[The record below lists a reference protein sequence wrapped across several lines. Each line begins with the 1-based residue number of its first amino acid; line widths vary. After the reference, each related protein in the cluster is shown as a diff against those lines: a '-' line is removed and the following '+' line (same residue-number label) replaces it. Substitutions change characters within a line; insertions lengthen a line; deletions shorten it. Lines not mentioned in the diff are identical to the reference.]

1 MKKYILSLITF
12 LMLLPISVSAGS
24 ANVSISTPSSVYV
37 GDKVKISVTISSTGG
52 YMAGWEFNIL
62 YDDSLLACDSN
73 SINQSGASCGHVA
86 SAASSSEQNSV
97 TYTWNMTA
105 KKAGV
110 ASFSVSAIDILDW
123 NEGSI
128 NANIPAKKSIEINK
142 PNPVSG
148 GGSNNNG
155 GGNTTKP
162 STGYKYSEN
171 NNLSSLNVEG
181 FEFEFDKNK
190 TDYSITVPNDT
201 RSVKIGATAED
212 GKARVNGIG
221 DFEVKEGDNLIEVVV
236 TAENGDKKTYKL
248 NIVVEEA
255 TPIEVKVG
263 DDTYSV
269 VRKADLL
276 PNALATFEASTTLI
290 KGEEVPCYHSNITD
304 FYLLGL
310 RDKDGEIDLY
320 RYDAKEDKFYV
331 YNQLQI
337 GGIYIALLD
346 GEVPSGYKLD
356 KVKINDKEYS
366 AFIKDGAYPLL
377 YGINL
382 ESGEKNYYSYDSNE
396 GTIQKLLKNAS
407 TSILNEKSAFIIYGL
422 IGLCIFE
429 FIVLI
434 AFVSSKNKKLKKA
447 LRNKMSTKTEYEK
460 SLSNDIEESDI
471 SNNDYEDSTEEFENT
486 SDDIDT
492 DDSIEKNDDS
502 NVDETKKEID
512 HVSDERFGYTAYV
525 ADSVSN
531 VFNSSKK
538 EKKISKKKKKSDD
551 DEMFQF

>member
-1 MKKYILSLITF
+1 MKKYILCLFAF
-12 LMLLPISVSAGS
+12 LMILPVSVMAGNATISIDG
-24 ANVSISTPSSVYV
+24 PSSVYV
-37 GDKVKISVTISSTGG
+37 GDTVKISVTVSSSQSLGSWNYNIS
-52 YMAGWEFNIL
+52 
-62 YDDSLLACDSN
+62 YDDSKLSYVSTTANAAGSVADYV
-73 SINQSGASCGHVA
+73 SGDGKK
-86 SAASSSEQNSV
+86 SV
-97 TYTWNMTA
+97 TYSWTY
-105 KKAGV
+105 KATNAGS
-110 ASFSVSAIDILDW
+110 ATFSVSGIDVYGFDESQLSVG
-123 NEGSI
+123 GST
-128 NANIPAKKSIEINK
+128 KKTIEVKK
-142 PNPVSG
+142 PNSVSG

-201 RSVKIGATAED
+201 KSVKIGATAED

-356 KVKINDKEYS
+356 KVKINEKEYS

-396 GTIQKLLKNAS
+396 GTIQKLLKSAS
-407 TSILNEKSAFIIYGL
+407 ASVMSEKSSLIIYGL

-434 AFVSSKNKKLKKA
+434 ASVSSKNKKLKKA
-447 LRNKMSTKTEYEK
+447 LRNKLGTKTEYEK

-492 DDSIEKNDDS
+492 DDSAEKTDDS
-502 NVDETKKEID
+502 DVDENEKEID
-512 HVSDERFGYTAYV
+512 HISDERFGYTAYV

-531 VFNSSKK
+531 VFSSSKK
-538 EKKISKKKKKSDD
+538 EKKISKKKKKDDD

>member
-1 MKKYILSLITF
+1 MKKIILCLFTF
-12 LMLLPISVSAGS
+12 ILFIPLKAIASNATVTISSS
-24 ANVSISTPSSVYV
+24 SSSVYV
-37 GDKVKISVTISSTGG
+37 GQNVTFTVTVSSGVSLG
-52 YMAGWEFNIL
+52 NWNFNVG
-62 YDDSLLACDSN
+62 YDDSKLQFVSTTADTAQSAFGEVNGSGQTTTSYKWTFKALSAGDAKFRVS
-73 SINQSGASCGHVA
+73 SISVISWDLEEMSVGGAMS
-86 SAASSSEQNSV
+86 
-97 TYTWNMTA
+97 
-105 KKAGV
+105 
-110 ASFSVSAIDILDW
+110 
-123 NEGSI
+123 
-128 NANIPAKKSIEINK
+128 KSITINT
-142 PNPVSG
+142 PNNVSG
-148 GGSNNNG
+148 NNNG

-190 TDYSITVPNDT
+190 TEYSITVPNDT
-201 RSVKIGATAED
+201 KSVKIGATAED

-221 DFEVKEGDNLIEVVV
+221 DFEVKEGDNIIEVVV

-248 NIVVEEA
+248 NVVVEEA
-255 TPIEVKVG
+255 IPIEVKVG

-320 RYDAKEDKFYV
+320 RYDAKEDKFYI

-337 GGIYIALLD
+337 GGIYIVLLD

-356 KVKINDKEYS
+356 KVKINEKEYS

-377 YGINL
+377 YGVNL
-382 ESGEKNYYSYDSNE
+382 ETGEKNYYSYDSNE
-396 GTIQKLLKNAS
+396 GTIQKLLKTAS
-407 TSILNEKSAFIIYGL
+407 TSILKEKSTLIIYGL
-422 IGLCIFE
+422 IGLCVLE
-429 FIVLI
+429 FIMLV
-434 AFVSSKNKKLKKA
+434 VSVSTKNRKLKKI
-447 LRNKMSTKTEYEK
+447 LKNKTYRTQYDEPV
-460 SLSNDIEESDI
+460 DSDTSEI
-471 SNNDYEDSTEEFENT
+471 SDDDYEYSTDEVKNV
-486 SDDIDT
+486 SDDIKVK
-492 DDSIEKNDDS
+492 DDLLKKTSIEKNNEKKS
-502 NVDETKKEID
+502 KKEID

-531 VFNSSKK
+531 VFNTSKK
-538 EKKISKKKKKSDD
+538 EKKISKKKKKNDD

>member
-1 MKKYILSLITF
+1 MKKYILCLFMFLLLI
-12 LMLLPISVSAGS
+12 PCVVNAAS
-24 ANVSISTPSSVYV
+24 ANVSISAPSSIYV
-37 GDKVKISVTISSTGG
+37 GDSVTVSVKISSSSSLGSWQ
-52 YMAGWEFNIL
+52 YNVS
-62 YDDSLLACDSN
+62 YDDSILSGSSQAQMVAAYADNSGKTSTSN
-73 SINQSGASCGHVA
+73 
-86 SAASSSEQNSV
+86 
-97 TYTWNMTA
+97 TWTFKA
-105 KKAGV
+105 KKAGSV
-110 ASFSVSAIDILDW
+110 TFSIPSIIVYAFDDDSEMSIGGSTSFTIKVK
-123 NEGSI
+123 E
-128 NANIPAKKSIEINK
+128 
-142 PNPVSG
+142 PNNVSG
-148 GGSNNNG
+148 NNNNG

-201 RSVKIGATAED
+201 KSVKIGATAED

-236 TAENGDKKTYKL
+236 TAENGDKKTYNL

-290 KGEEVPCYHSNITD
+290 KGEEVPCYHSEITD
-304 FYLLGL
+304 FYLIGL

-346 GEVPSGYKLD
+346 GETPDGYKLGS
-356 KVKINDKEYS
+356 VKINEKEYS

-382 ESGEKNYYSYDSNE
+382 ESGEKNYYSYDDNE
-396 GTIQKLLKNAS
+396 GTIQKLLKSAS
-407 TSILNEKSAFIIYGL
+407 TSVISEKSSLIIYGL
-422 IGLCIFE
+422 IGLCVFE

-434 AFVSSKNKKLKKA
+434 ASVSSKNKKLKKA
-447 LRNKMSTKTEYEK
+447 LRSKLDTKTEYEK
-460 SLSNDIEESDI
+460 SLSSDALESGELYESSEEYD
-471 SNNDYEDSTEEFENT
+471 E
-486 SDDIDT
+486 T
-492 DDSIEKNDDS
+492 DNDDS
-502 NVDETKKEID
+502 ENDSDKEETSQEDIEATEKEVD

-525 ADSVSN
+525 SDSVSN

-538 EKKISKKKKKSDD
+538 EKKISKKKKNDD

>member
-1 MKKYILSLITF
+1 MF
-12 LMLLPISVSAGS
+12 LVMG
-24 ANVSISTPSSVYV
+24 
-37 GDKVKISVTISSTGG
+37 K
-52 YMAGWEFNIL
+52 
-62 YDDSLLACDSN
+62 SLLH
-73 SINQSGASCGHVA
+73 IHGHIKLHIDVYGFDE
-86 SAASSSEQNSV
+86 SQLSV
-97 TYTWNMTA
+97 GGST
-105 KKAGV
+105 KKT
-110 ASFSVSAIDILDW
+110 
-123 NEGSI
+123 
-128 NANIPAKKSIEINK
+128 IEVKK
-142 PNPVSG
+142 PNSVSG

-162 STGYKYSEN
+162 STDYKYSEN

-201 RSVKIGATAED
+201 KSVKIGATAED

-276 PNALATFEASTTLI
+276 PSALATFKESTTLI
-290 KGEEVPCYHSNITD
+290 KGEEVPCYHSEITD
-304 FYLLGL
+304 FYLIGL

-346 GEVPSGYKLD
+346 GETPDGYKLGS
-356 KVKINDKEYS
+356 VKINEKEYS

-382 ESGEKNYYSYDSNE
+382 ESGEKNYYSYDDNE
-396 GTIQKLLKNAS
+396 GTIQKLLKSAS
-407 TSILNEKSAFIIYGL
+407 TSVISEKSSLIIYGL
-422 IGLCIFE
+422 IGLCVFE

-434 AFVSSKNKKLKKA
+434 ASVSSKNKKLKKA
-447 LRNKMSTKTEYEK
+447 LRSKLDTKTEYEK
-460 SLSNDIEESDI
+460 SLSSDALESGELYESSEEYD
-471 SNNDYEDSTEEFENT
+471 E
-486 SDDIDT
+486 T
-492 DDSIEKNDDS
+492 DNDDS
-502 NVDETKKEID
+502 ENDSDKEETSQEDIEATEKEVD
-512 HVSDERFGYTAYV
+512 HVSDERFGFTAYV
-525 ADSVSN
+525 SDSVSN

-538 EKKISKKKKKSDD
+538 EKKISKKKKNDD

>member
-1 MKKYILSLITF
+1 MRKNIIYII
-12 LMLLPISVSAGS
+12 LLVCVIFPVKVFAGVSVIASK
-24 ANVSISTPSSVYV
+24 STVYV
-37 GDKVKISVTISSTGG
+37 GDTVKVSVTVSTGEKIYG
-52 YMAGWEFNIL
+52 LNYNVY
-62 YDDSLLACDSN
+62 YDSAKLSYIDSESTFPEGVAEPYTKGKDSVTN
-73 SINQSGASCGHVA
+73 TWTFKAKEEGTVKFSTSSINVTTDSSNFDIN
-86 SAASSSEQNSV
+86 SSSV
-97 TYTWNMTA
+97 TMTI
-105 KKAGV
+105 K
-110 ASFSVSAIDILDW
+110 
-123 NEGSI
+123 
-128 NANIPAKKSIEINK
+128 K
-142 PNPVSG
+142 PNNVSG
-148 GGSNNNG
+148 GGSNNNNG

-162 STGYKYSEN
+162 STDYKYSEN

-201 RSVKIGATAED
+201 KSVKMGATAED

-236 TAENGDKKTYKL
+236 TAENGDKKTYNL

-276 PNALATFEASTTLI
+276 PSALATFEASTTLI

-346 GEVPSGYKLD
+346 GDVPDGYKLGS
-356 KVKINDKEYS
+356 VKINEKEYS

-382 ESGEKNYYSYDSNE
+382 ESGEKNYYSYDDNE
-396 GTIQKLLKNAS
+396 GTIQKLLKSAS
-407 TSILNEKSAFIIYGL
+407 TSVMSEKSSLIIYGL
-422 IGLCIFE
+422 IGLCVFE

-434 AFVSSKNKKLKKA
+434 ASVSSKNKKLKKV
-447 LRNKMSTKTEYEK
+447 LRNKLDTKTEYEK
-460 SLSNDIEESDI
+460 SISNDALESGEL
-471 SNNDYEDSTEEFENT
+471 YES
-486 SDDIDT
+486 SDEYDET
-492 DDSIEKNDDS
+492 DNDDLENDS
-502 NVDETKKEID
+502 DKEETSQENIEATEKEVD

-525 ADSVSN
+525 SDSVSN

-538 EKKISKKKKKSDD
+538 EKKISKKKKKNDD

>member
-1 MKKYILSLITF
+1 MKKYILCLFMFLLLI
-12 LMLLPISVSAGS
+12 PCVVNAAS
-24 ANVSISTPSSVYV
+24 ANVSISAPSSVYV
-37 GDKVKISVTISSTGG
+37 GDSVTVSVKISSGSSLGSWQ
-52 YMAGWEFNIL
+52 YNVS
-62 YDDSLLACDSN
+62 YDDSILSGSSQAQMVAAYADNSGKTSTSN
-73 SINQSGASCGHVA
+73 
-86 SAASSSEQNSV
+86 
-97 TYTWNMTA
+97 TWTFKA
-105 KKAGV
+105 KKAGSV
-110 ASFSVSAIDILDW
+110 TFSIPSIIVYAFDDDSEMSIGGSTSFTIKVK
-123 NEGSI
+123 E
-128 NANIPAKKSIEINK
+128 
-142 PNPVSG
+142 PNNVSG

-201 RSVKIGATAED
+201 KSVKIGATAED

-236 TAENGDKKTYKL
+236 TAENGDKKTYNL

-356 KVKINDKEYS
+356 KVKINEKEYS

-396 GTIQKLLKNAS
+396 GTIQKFLKTAS
-407 TSILNEKSAFIIYGL
+407 TSILNEKSTFIIYGL

-434 AFVSSKNKKLKKA
+434 ASVSSKNKKLKKA
-447 LRNKMSTKTEYEK
+447 LRSKLSTKTEYEK

-492 DDSIEKNDDS
+492 DDSAEETDDS
-502 NVDETKKEID
+502 DVDENEKEID

-531 VFNSSKK
+531 VFSSSKK
-538 EKKISKKKKKSDD
+538 EKRISKKKKKDDD

>member
-1 MKKYILSLITF
+1 MKKYILCLFMFLLLI
-12 LMLLPISVSAGS
+12 PCVVNAAS
-24 ANVSISTPSSVYV
+24 ANVSISAPSSVYV
-37 GDKVKISVTISSTGG
+37 GDSVTVSVKISSGSSLGSWQ
-52 YMAGWEFNIL
+52 YNVS
-62 YDDSLLACDSN
+62 YDDSILSGSSQAQMVAAYADNSGKTSTSN
-73 SINQSGASCGHVA
+73 
-86 SAASSSEQNSV
+86 
-97 TYTWNMTA
+97 TWTFKA
-105 KKAGV
+105 KKAGSV
-110 ASFSVSAIDILDW
+110 TFSIPSIIVYAFDDDSEMSIGGSTSFTIKVK
-123 NEGSI
+123 E
-128 NANIPAKKSIEINK
+128 
-142 PNPVSG
+142 PNNVSG
-148 GGSNNNG
+148 NNNN

-162 STGYKYSEN
+162 STDYKYSEN

-190 TDYSITVPNDT
+190 TEYSITVPNDT
-201 RSVKIGATAED
+201 KSVKIGATAED

-236 TAENGDKKTYKL
+236 TAENGDKKTYNL

-276 PNALATFEASTTLI
+276 PNALVTFEASTTLI

-346 GEVPSGYKLD
+346 GETPDGYKLGS
-356 KVKINDKEYS
+356 VKINEKEYS

-382 ESGEKNYYSYDSNE
+382 ESGEKNYYSYDDNE
-396 GTIQKLLKNAS
+396 GTIQKLLKSAS
-407 TSILNEKSAFIIYGL
+407 TSVMSEKSSLIIYGL
-422 IGLCIFE
+422 IGLCVFE

-434 AFVSSKNKKLKKA
+434 ASVSSKNKKLKKA
-447 LRNKMSTKTEYEK
+447 LRNKLDTKTEYEK
-460 SLSNDIEESDI
+460 SLSNDTEESGELYESSDEYDETD
-471 SNNDYEDSTEEFENT
+471 NDDLENDSDKEETKQE
-486 SDDIDT
+486 DIDAT
-492 DDSIEKNDDS
+492 EKE
-502 NVDETKKEID
+502 VDR
-512 HVSDERFGYTAYV
+512 VSDERFGYTAYV
-525 ADSVSN
+525 SDSVSN

-538 EKKISKKKKKSDD
+538 EKKISKKKKKNDD

>member
-1 MKKYILSLITF
+1 MKKYVLCLFTF
-12 LMLLPISVSAGS
+12 LMLLPISVYAGN
-24 ANVSISTPSSVYV
+24 ATISIDGPSSVYV
-37 GDKVKISVTISSTGG
+37 GDTVKISVTVSSSQSLGSWNYNIS
-52 YMAGWEFNIL
+52 
-62 YDDSLLACDSN
+62 YDDSKLSYVSTTANAAGSVADYV
-73 SINQSGASCGHVA
+73 SGDGKK
-86 SAASSSEQNSV
+86 SV
-97 TYTWNMTA
+97 TYSWTY
-105 KKAGV
+105 KATNAGS
-110 ASFSVSAIDILDW
+110 ATFSVSGIDVYGFDESQLSVG
-123 NEGSI
+123 GST
-128 NANIPAKKSIEINK
+128 KKTIEVKK
-142 PNPVSG
+142 PNSVSG

-201 RSVKIGATAED
+201 KSVKIGATAED

-356 KVKINDKEYS
+356 KVKINEKEYS

-396 GTIQKLLKNAS
+396 GTIQKFLKTAS
-407 TSILNEKSAFIIYGL
+407 TSILNEKSTLIIYGL

-429 FIVLI
+429 FIALI
-434 AFVSSKNKKLKKA
+434 ASISSKNKKLKKA
-447 LRNKMSTKTEYEK
+447 LRSKLDTKTEYEK

-471 SNNDYEDSTEEFENT
+471 SNNDYEDSTEEFENA

-492 DDSIEKNDDS
+492 DDSAEETDDS
-502 NVDETKKEID
+502 DVDENEKEID

-531 VFNSSKK
+531 VFSSSKK
-538 EKKISKKKKKSDD
+538 EKKISKKKKKDDD

>member
-1 MKKYILSLITF
+1 MKKNILYCILFLCLIFPVKVFAGVSIKSSSKNNTF
-12 LMLLPISVSAGS
+12 YVGDTITISVTVSSSDQKIGGLNYNVFYDSAKLEFVKSDSRFPEGVAEGYPEGPTSVTNTWTFKAKSAGS
-24 ANVSISTPSSVYV
+24 ATFSTSGIDGTSV
-37 GDKVKISVTISSTGG
+37 DETTSLS
-52 YMAGWEFNIL
+52 FN
-62 YDDSLLACDSN
+62 
-73 SINQSGASCGHVA
+73 
-86 SAASSSEQNSV
+86 ASSITVQ
-97 TYTWNMTA
+97 
-105 KKAGV
+105 
-110 ASFSVSAIDILDW
+110 
-123 NEGSI
+123 
-128 NANIPAKKSIEINK
+128 INK
-142 PNPVSG
+142 PNNVSG

-162 STGYKYSEN
+162 STDYKYSEN

-201 RSVKIGATAED
+201 KSVKIGATAED

-346 GEVPSGYKLD
+346 GETPDGYKLGS
-356 KVKINDKEYS
+356 VKINEKEYS

-382 ESGEKNYYSYDSNE
+382 ESGEKNYYSYDDNE
-396 GTIQKLLKNAS
+396 GTIQKLLKSAS
-407 TSILNEKSAFIIYGL
+407 TSVMSEKSSLIIYGL
-422 IGLCIFE
+422 IGLCVFE

-434 AFVSSKNKKLKKA
+434 ASVSSKNKKLKKA
-447 LRNKMSTKTEYEK
+447 LRNKLDTKTEYEK
-460 SLSNDIEESDI
+460 SLSSDALESGELYESSDEYDETDNDDLENDSDKEETKQ
-471 SNNDYEDSTEEFENT
+471 E
-486 SDDIDT
+486 DIDAT
-492 DDSIEKNDDS
+492 EKE
-502 NVDETKKEID
+502 VDR
-512 HVSDERFGYTAYV
+512 VSDERFGYTAYV
-525 ADSVSN
+525 SDSVSN

-538 EKKISKKKKKSDD
+538 EKKISKKKKKNDD